1 MKVADRHGEGSEGRV
16 RIARSACGSRFPR
29 LLRGMHSVLL
39 TLAACGVLAF
49 TGPAR
54 ADELTGT
61 LRKIHDDGVVV
72 LGVREASIPFS
83 YFDGKRTVGYSQAI
97 AMQIVDEI
105 RKTLGMAQLRVHEV
119 TVTSSNRMPMLLNNQ
134 IDLECGSTT
143 HTVERENVAAF
154 SDSFFQYAVR
164 MITRRNSGITDFP
177 DLAGKPVVT
186 TAGTSDERLLRS
198 LNTDKQLNMRIMSV
212 RDHQDAFNKMKDG
225 HAVAFVMDEP
235 IVYGFKATDPHPDD
249 FIVTGTPLGYEVY
262 ACMFRK
268 GDEPF
273 RALVNRVI
281 VRSQTSGDA
290 ERLYRQWFTQPIPP
304 HGINVNFPLSEQNRA
319 LFAHP
324 NDHALD

>member
-1 MKVADRHGEGSEGRV
+1 
-16 RIARSACGSRFPR
+16 
-29 LLRGMHSVLL
+29 MHSVLL

-61 LRKIHDDGVVV
+61 LRKIHDDGVVAI
-72 LGVREASIPFS
+72 GVREASIPFS

-105 RKTLGMAQLRVHEV
+105 RKTLGMAQLRVHEI
-119 TVTSSNRMPMLLNNQ
+119 TVTSSNRTPMLLNNQ

-212 RDHQDAFNKMKDG
+212 RDHQEAFNAMKDG

>member
-1 MKVADRHGEGSEGRV
+1 MKVAARRGEGTEVTV
-16 RIARSACGSRFPR
+16 RIARRPPFPR
-29 LLRGMHSVLL
+29 LLRGMHNGLL
-39 TLAACGVLAF
+39 ALAACGVLALAN
-49 TGPAR
+49 PAR

-105 RKTLGMAQLRVHEV
+105 RKTLGMPQLRVHEV
-119 TVTSSNRMPMLLNNQ
+119 TVTSANRTPMLLNNQ

-143 HTVERENVAAF
+143 HTIERENLAAF

-164 MITRRNSGITDFP
+164 MVTRKKSGIADFA

-198 LNTDKQLNMRIMSV
+198 LNTDKQLNMRITSA
-212 RDHQDAFNKMKDG
+212 RDHQEAFTAMKEG
-225 HAVAFVMDEP
+225 RAAAFVMDEP
-235 IVYGFKATDPHPDD
+235 IAYGFKATDPHPDD

-281 VRSQTSGDA
+281 AHSQTSGDA

-304 HGINVNFPLSEQNRA
+304 HGINLDFPLSEHNRA

-324 NDHALD
+324 NDRALD